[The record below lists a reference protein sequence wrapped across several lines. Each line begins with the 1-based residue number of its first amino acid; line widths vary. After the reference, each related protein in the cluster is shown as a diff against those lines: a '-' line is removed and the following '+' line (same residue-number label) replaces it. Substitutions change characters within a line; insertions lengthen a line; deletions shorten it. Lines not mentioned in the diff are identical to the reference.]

1 MEWGT
6 LKIFDCRWILAL
18 GLVLGS
24 SVPASYAGRVV
35 DPDQAPAISRFGEF
49 TDRNGRL
56 VRKHEQLR
64 PDEEEFRN
72 APAPSEKAERAPA
85 SQFSD
90 SISTHAA
97 ARMSPQSSESKPLG
111 TVRRNGVQEIAV
123 IAGDLGFFPRTV
135 FVTQDIPVRLFVT
148 GASKNALCIM
158 MDSFNVRKQI
168 RSQTIEEVSFTPD
181 RPGKFRFYCP
191 VNGAEGFIVVRE
203 FGRGEE
209 S

>member
-1 MEWGT
+1 MEWRT
-6 LKIFDCRWILAL
+6 WKRIECRGVAALSLFLSVLA
-18 GLVLGS
+18 
-24 SVPASYAGRVV
+24 PASYAARVV
-35 DPDQAPAISRFGEF
+35 DPDQQPTISRFGEF
-49 TDRNGRL
+49 TDRNGRVVPKAHQFRSEEEEVSV
-56 VRKHEQLR
+56 VRK
-64 PDEEEFRN
+64 
-72 APAPSEKAERAPA
+72 PAAD
-85 SQFSD
+85 FSD
-90 SISTHAA
+90 SISTHLA
-97 ARMSPQSSESKPLG
+97 ARESPSSAEGKPLG
-111 TVRRNGVQEIAV
+111 TIRRNGVQEVAV

-168 RSQTIEEVSFTPD
+168 KSQAIEEVSFTPD

-191 VNGAEGFIVVRE
+191 VNGAEGFVVVRE